1 MKTNGKHTM
10 NRKPMS
16 SEEIKRMMDFDAVLK
31 GASTGGEKGDG
42 GKGGFKNGW
51 YISGGALLIL
61 AGLAAWILIPLNK
74 DNAISRQVEQNI
86 PETMPR
92 TQEDSED
99 LVRAPLVRLPVNEW
113 DIAFSRYTL
122 DATKGGI
129 ITHPSGT
136 KIRVPGSCLIDQN
149 GNKISGAVEFR
160 YREFHDPIDIALSG
174 IPMHYDS
181 AGTNYYF
188 ETAGMSELRAFQGD
202 QELVLEAGK
211 KIQIDLHS
219 QVDGPFNL
227 YKLNEQTGW
236 QPRGSNSPLTSRSD
250 ILEAERAVI
259 GTDPVPPQQVP
270 AKTVQEINYQK
281 AEKELQKLMAEKP
294 KSPEKATLSRPRFNL
309 DVDLKDFPE
318 LEALGTMEFEVAPED
333 KAYTP
338 EYKKIEWNDVQFK
351 RYSDRR
357 YKMIL
362 TRDAKGNTPKLQVEL
377 IVIPVIAE
385 ENYEA
390 AKAKYEQM
398 IREYDQKVAQKK
410 KEAERLKKEAELAQ
424 KQAEIDRLKA
434 RERRNEGALAQQVYI
449 RSFTM
454 DGFGIWNCDN
464 PRIKPDKIVTCRFED
479 EKGNALPILA
489 VNCILPELKGLI
501 VLHEKNGA
509 YDVLIHE
516 GKKEYVLLILEGKK
530 LAFKKAEDVKPVDGV
545 VVMVPVSRSFA
556 NAEEVREYLRS
567 REELK

>member
-1 MKTNGKHTM
+1 
-10 NRKPMS
+10 MS
-16 SEEIKRMMDFDAVLK
+16 SEEINRMQDFDAVLK
-31 GASTGGEKGDG
+31 GASTGGPKGEG

-51 YISGGALLIL
+51 YILGGALLIL
-61 AGLAAWILIPLNK
+61 AGLATWMLIPLDK
-74 DNAISRQVEQNI
+74 EDAISRQVEQNI

-129 ITHPSGT
+129 IAHPSGT

-149 GNKISGAVEFR
+149 GKKVSGVVEFR

-188 ETAGMSELRAFQGD
+188 QTAGMTELRAFQGD

-211 KIQIDLHS
+211 KIQIDLQS
-219 QVDGPFNL
+219 QVDGVYNL
-227 YKLNEQTGW
+227 YQLNEQSGW
-236 QPRGSNSPLTSRSD
+236 QPRGSNSPLKKSTVD
-250 ILEAERAVI
+250 GQQTTVE
-259 GTDPVPPQQVP
+259 VPLNNIELISQNPQ
-270 AKTVQEINYQK
+270 ELSFIK
-281 AEKELQKLMAEKP
+281 AEKDLQKLLAEKP
-294 KSPEKATLSRPRFNL
+294 KAPEKATISRPRFNL
-309 DVDLKDFPE
+309 DVNLKDFPE
-318 LEALGTMEFEVAPED
+318 LEGLGTMEFEVAPED
-333 KAYTP
+333 KIFTP
-338 EYKKIEWNDVQFK
+338 EHYKIEWNDVQLK
-351 RYSDRR
+351 RHSERR

-362 TRDAKGNTPKLQVEL
+362 TRDARGSLPKLQVAL

-385 ENYEA
+385 KDYEA
-390 AKAKYEQM
+390 AKTKYEQM
-398 IREYDQKVAQKK
+398 MRDYDQKVAQKK
-410 KEAERLKKEAELAQ
+410 QEIERLKKEAEEAQ
-424 KQAEIDRLKA
+424 KQAEAEWKRA
-434 RERRNEGALAQQVYI
+434 QERRREGDRVQQVYI

-464 PRIKPDKIVTCRFED
+464 PKIKPDRVEQCRFVD
-479 EKGNALPILA
+479 GNGKPLPILA
-489 VNCILPELKGLI
+489 VNCVLPEVKGLI
-501 VLHEKNGA
+501 VLHERNGT
-509 YDVLIHE
+509 YDVLVNE
-516 GKKEYVLLILEGKK
+516 GMNEYVLLILEGKK

-556 NAEEVREYLRS
+556 NAGEVREYLRS
-567 REELK
+567 REDLF